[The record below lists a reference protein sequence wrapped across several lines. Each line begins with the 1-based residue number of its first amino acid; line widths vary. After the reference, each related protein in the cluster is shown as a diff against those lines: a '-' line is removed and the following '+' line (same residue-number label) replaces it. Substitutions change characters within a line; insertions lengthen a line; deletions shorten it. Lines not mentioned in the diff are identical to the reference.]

1 MHQLSF
7 FTKGGIVIP
16 NIDFITSLLNITPD
30 DVLKCTVTT
39 SDDTVYYS
47 VTLKRKPMTCPLCG
61 CKMIGHGHK
70 QKSIHHPALRD
81 RKGVILY
88 NANRYICKNCRKT
101 VLERN
106 PFAMSGYNSS
116 YLLMQSAM
124 KHLGNLNYTL
134 NMISEELNIST
145 TQLCKYL
152 DSYVVIPPRK
162 LPESLGIDEIY
173 NKYLSRKNSSYL
185 CILVDNVNRSIFDIL
200 DSRSKEHLSLYFS
213 RYPREERLNVRYVTI
228 DMWTAYRD
236 VVHTYLPNAI
246 VAVDPFHVIWHLSKA
261 FDRLRLDIMNQCEY
275 GSNAYYLLKKW
286 NWLLV
291 KDNLIL
297 DNERVYNH
305 RFKTKLNHRDIMKM
319 IFDTFPVLSYAY
331 DLKEEYRYFNS
342 SCNYIEAC
350 NRFDSIYLKFKNSG
364 IGQFDEFTTILSNWK
379 EEILNSFKR
388 PFDDRK
394 LSNAFSENINHR
406 IRTYLTVS
414 NGVTN
419 FSRFRKR
426 VMYAL
431 SPDIFY
437 SLKSTLHSDKRIG
450 KRRGKYNI
458 SQNE

>member
-1 MHQLSF
+1 M
-7 FTKGGIVIP
+7 KGGVINP
-16 NIDFITSLLNITPD
+16 NINFITSLLNITPE
-30 DVLKCTVTT
+30 DVSKCTVKTL
-39 SDDTVYYS
+39 DDTVFYS
-47 VTLKRKPMTCPLCG
+47 ITLKRKNITCPLCG
-61 CKMIGHGHK
+61 DKMIGHGHK
-70 QKSIHHPALRD
+70 QKQIHHPILRNQ
-81 RKGVILY
+81 KCVILY
-88 NANRYICKNCRKT
+88 NANRYICKSCKKT
-101 VLERN
+101 VLEKN

-124 KHLGNLNYTL
+124 KYLSNLNYTL
-134 NMISEELNIST
+134 NMISDELNISA

-173 NKYLSRKNSSYL
+173 NKYLSKKNSSYL
-185 CILVDNVNRSIFDIL
+185 CVLVDNVNRNLFDIL
-200 DSRSKEHLSLYFS
+200 DSRSKEYLSLYFS
-213 RYPREERLNVRYVTI
+213 KFPREERLKVKYVTI
-228 DMWTAYRD
+228 DMWTSYKD
-236 VVHTYLPNAI
+236 VVNTYLPNAI

-305 RFKTKLNHRDIMKM
+305 RFNTKLNHRDIMKM
-319 IFDTFPVLSYAY
+319 IFDTFPVLAYAY
-331 DLKEEYRYFNS
+331 KLKEEYRHFNS
-342 SCNYIEAC
+342 NCSYDEAC
-350 NRFDSIYLKFKNSG
+350 DRYDSIYIKFKNSG
-364 IGQFDEFTTILSNWK
+364 ISQFDEFVGILSHWK

-388 PFDDRK
+388 PFNDRK

-419 FSRFRKR
+419 FPRFRKR

-437 SLKSTLHSDKRIG
+437 ALKSTLTSDKRPG
-450 KRRGKYNI
+450 KKRGRYNT
-458 SQNE
+458 SQFE